1 MLRSYLNMDGLH
13 LEIAYRNFLTN
24 QLLREEVMDISKYIN
39 ETFLLIESKLLE
51 KLKEQNFS
59 LSSSKISEDD
69 FGSRYSIWKNYAELI
84 AIRFVWDGKESWF
97 LIEESPFTL
106 NNEPNSWA
114 DIILV
119 PFKRTNVDES
129 YQEQLIDEI
138 LSAIE

>member
-1 MLRSYLNMDGLH
+1 
-13 LEIAYRNFLTN
+13 
-24 QLLREEVMDISKYIN
+24 MDISKYIN

-59 LSSSKISEDD
+59 LSDSKITEDD
-69 FGSRYSIWKNYAELI
+69 FDSRYSIWKNYAELI

-119 PFKRTNVDES
+119 PFKRTNVDEG
-129 YQEQLIDEI
+129 YQEQLIEDI